1 MEYREEYDVT
11 KGYKE
16 KYVDEIDRLILER
29 QRVAAE
35 KRREYCKNIFAD
47 PEPYRHTLREM
58 LGWPLVDKAR
68 EGVPA
73 VSSEELY
80 ECDEYKIYRMKIEIL
95 DGVYLTGLFF
105 ELKGEGKRPL
115 VLVQHGGWGTP
126 EIMSG
131 LYGESTTYNGV
142 TERVLK
148 KGVHVFAPQLL
159 LWRKDR
165 YNVEYDRI
173 AADARLKQL
182 GSSIT
187 AVEVYGLMRI
197 LDYFETRDNVSD
209 FGMVGL
215 SYGGFYTLFTA
226 AIDTRIKASISC
238 SFFNTRENYYWADW
252 TWFGFLE
259 KFDDSDIAALVYPRR
274 LCIEVGKK
282 DELFKVEFAE
292 KSFEKLK
299 DACKN
304 VGTEW
309 VRFIPF
315 DGVHEFSKD
324 DEPIEWIVE
333 ELLNGQKN

>member
-16 KYVDEIDRLILER
+16 KYADEIERLILAR
-29 QRVAAE
+29 QGAAAK
-35 KRREYCKNIFAD
+35 KRAEYCKNIFSS
-47 PEPYRHTLREM
+47 PEPYREKLREI
-58 LGWPLVDKAR
+58 LGWPLVDKVR
-68 EGVPA
+68 EGVPD
-73 VSSEELY
+73 VISDEIYDSEG
-80 ECDEYKIYRMKIEIL
+80 YKIYRMQIEIL
-95 DGVYLTGLFF
+95 EGVRLTGLYF
-105 ELKGEGKRPL
+105 EQKVNEKRPL

-131 LYGESTTYNGV
+131 LYGVSSTYNGV
-142 TERVLK
+142 TERVLAR
-148 KGVHVFAPQLL
+148 GMHVFAPQLL

-165 YNVEYDRI
+165 YNVEYDRV

-197 LDYFETRDNVSD
+197 FDYFETRENVAD

-226 AIDTRIKASISC
+226 ALDTRIKAAISC

-252 TWFGFLE
+252 TWFGFSE
-259 KFDDSDIAALVYPRR
+259 RFDDSDLAALVYPRR
-274 LCIEVGKK
+274 LCIEVGKN
-282 DELFKVEFAE
+282 DELFKVEYAE
-292 KSFEKLK
+292 RSFEKLK
-299 DACKN
+299 AACKE

-309 VRFIPF
+309 VKFIPF
-315 DGVHEFSKD
+315 DGVHEFCKD
-324 DEPIEWIVE
+324 DEPIDWIAE
-333 ELLNGQKN
+333 ELLR

>member
-1 MEYREEYDVT
+1 
-11 KGYKE
+11 
-16 KYVDEIDRLILER
+16 
-29 QRVAAE
+29 
-35 KRREYCKNIFAD
+35 
-47 PEPYRHTLREM
+47 
-58 LGWPLVDKAR
+58 
-68 EGVPA
+68 
-73 VSSEELY
+73 
-80 ECDEYKIYRMKIEIL
+80 
-95 DGVYLTGLFF
+95 
-105 ELKGEGKRPL
+105 
-115 VLVQHGGWGTP
+115 
-126 EIMSG
+126 
-131 LYGESTTYNGV
+131 
-142 TERVLK
+142 
-148 KGVHVFAPQLL
+148 
-159 LWRKDR
+159 
-165 YNVEYDRI
+165 
-173 AADARLKQL
+173 
-182 GSSIT
+182 
-187 AVEVYGLMRI
+187 MRI

-238 SFFNTRENYYWADW
+238 SFLNTRENYYWADW